1 MMECIHWRK
10 GALLYMLCSTI
21 KGDDKRQ
28 DQINDEFLLVRIQ
41 QGTHYL
47 IVSFT
52 SERLLSYLF
61 FQPFGYEH
69 TC

>member
-41 QGTHYL
+41 
-47 IVSFT
+47 
-52 SERLLSYLF
+52 
-61 FQPFGYEH
+61 
-69 TC
+69 